1 MVMEQFVEWEAQ
13 AMGRPVLKPAHV
25 AERNPIV
32 SSETCHRKMRTPLV
46 LLILCLPLWVGE
58 AQTSTAPYQLSGSFS
73 ALSNSFNGVPGS
85 RQPLLG
91 WDGNAAFPAWHNLRF
106 VLDFASYRGAN
117 LGAPQHG
124 NFTTAGGE
132 YSHRIGRES
141 IFGKMLFGEANLN
154 KNWAAN
160 GAIGTLASFT
170 MYGGGGVDTPIDKH
184 LSLRVEGGVQYTN
197 FALET
202 SLKSNFPYYRI
213 PGLPNGFGRFS
224 VGIVWAPRLAPS
236 ANAVALS
243 SSTPPP
249 PPEAEIAF
257 EGESSIGHWDIFA
270 GTWWSYLHV
279 AGIEYDRH
287 TWGRFIGARMDYV
300 AEVLPVTILR
310 EPAVE
315 DEYGDPLSHHYT
327 TVPGLAVTPV
337 GLRMLWR
344 NGKVLKPYFTVKGGV
359 VGYTQKALSP
369 DGSYLNFTLQEAF
382 GMELRLTH
390 AWEIRLGVS
399 DFHFSNAFLVPS
411 NPGID
416 ELMYNVALS
425 YHLHS
430 RRTAAALASD
440 QGRLP

>member
-1 MVMEQFVEWEAQ
+1 MMIEQFVKWEAE
-13 AMGRPVLKPAHV
+13 ATGRPVFKPAHD
-25 AERNPIV
+25 AERNRIA
-32 SSETCHRKMRTPLV
+32 SSDPGHRLMRTSPV
-46 LLILCLPLWVGE
+46 VLILCLPLWVGE
-58 AQTSTAPYQLSGSFS
+58 AQTPTAPYQLSGSFS

-106 VLDFASYRGAN
+106 VLDFTDYRGTN

-124 NFTTAGGE
+124 YFTTAGGE
-132 YSHRIGRES
+132 YCHRIGREN

-160 GAIGTLASFT
+160 AAIGTLASFT
-170 MYGGGGVDTPIDKH
+170 IYAGGGIDAQIDQH
-184 LSLRVEGGVQYTN
+184 FSLRVEGGVQYTN

-202 SLKSNFPYYRI
+202 STKSNFPYYRI
-213 PGLPNGFGRFS
+213 AGLPSNFGRFS
-224 VGIVWAPRLAPS
+224 IGVVWAPRLAPS

-243 SSTPPP
+243 STTPPP

-257 EGESSIGHWDIFA
+257 EDESSFGHWHIFA
-270 GTWWSYLHV
+270 GTWWSYFHV
-279 AGIEYDRH
+279 AGLEYDRH

-300 AEVLPVTILR
+300 AEVLPVTLLR
-310 EPAVE
+310 QPTVE
-315 DEYGDPLSHHYT
+315 DEYGDPLSHQHT

-344 NGKVLKPYFTVKGGV
+344 DGKVLKPYFTVKGGV

-369 DGSYLNFTLQEAF
+369 DGSYLNFTLQEAV
-382 GMELRLTH
+382 GIELRLTH
-390 AWEIRLGVS
+390 AWELRLGVS
-399 DFHFSNAFLVPS
+399 DFHFSNAFDVPS

-416 ELMYNVALS
+416 EMMYNVALS

-430 RRTAAALASD
+430 RRTPAAHAS
-440 QGRLP
+440 GTASVP